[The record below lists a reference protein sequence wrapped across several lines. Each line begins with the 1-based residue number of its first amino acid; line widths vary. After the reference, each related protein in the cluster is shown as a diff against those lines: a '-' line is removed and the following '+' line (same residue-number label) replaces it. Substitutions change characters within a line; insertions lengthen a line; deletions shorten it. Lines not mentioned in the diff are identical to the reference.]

1 MKNGQPLV
9 EPERFTTT
17 YDVPTKTLTLQILT
31 PRRDDQGTYTARAAN
46 PVGTDETSAKLT
58 VRPASTQAHRSG
70 PLEVKAPVPTKE
82 EMKQMQPPKVVV
94 PIEDAQVKEGAPVLL
109 RATIVGKP
117 TPDVRLTMM

>member
-31 PRRDDQGTYTARAAN
+31 PRRDDQGTYTARATN
-46 PVGTDETSAKLT
+46 PSGTDETSSKLT
-58 VRPASTQAHRSG
+58 VRPAAAQPVGAG
-70 PLEVKAPVPTKE
+70 PLVVKAPVPTKE
-82 EMKQMQPPKVVV
+82 DMKQMQPPKVVV
-94 PIEDAQVKEGAPVLL
+94 PLENTQVKEGAPVLL

-117 TPDVRLTMM
+117 TPDVSLIRL